1 MFGGIFTPHFE
12 RSEIVAGPPA
22 EPIGRKIRSD
32 FFKYTPP
39 VYKYYIFMINKLE
52 SSTSVEDLAVA
63 LYDARL
69 PYHNF
74 QHALDAARRGKD
86 ARTN

>member
-1 MFGGIFTPHFE
+1 
-12 RSEIVAGPPA
+12 
-22 EPIGRKIRSD
+22 
-32 FFKYTPP
+32 
-39 VYKYYIFMINKLE
+39 MIDKLE